1 MPPMDYGSFAAQW
14 WQLPWPGANNWNLK
28 LLITHVC
35 QLLCICHRNI
45 CSKLPFFCTASN
57 TCTCMHTRCHGWSH
71 RTTQY
76 REVTRYL
83 ALYESLVIWSYK
95 DQMDTVRFPLRVFTS
110 MRTSYK
116 IKIKKRES
124 IPNSVQSHFI
134 CIALDLIPFGWHGTW
149 MHNTSAA
156 WMSRHKRW
164 RHCNWLANKTGE
176 GGASIAL
183 QWKWFI
189 TVRLAGVA
197 AAYTRAYIH
206 THTHTRMCAHAH
218 KGWKVIKRQNGES
231 GWS

>member
-35 QLLCICHRNI
+35 QLLCVCHRNI
-45 CSKLPFFCTASN
+45 CSKLPFLCTASN

-116 IKIKKRES
+116 IKIKK
-124 IPNSVQSHFI
+124 
-134 CIALDLIPFGWHGTW
+134 
-149 MHNTSAA
+149 
-156 WMSRHKRW
+156 KR
-164 RHCNWLANKTGE
+164 
-176 GGASIAL
+176 
-183 QWKWFI
+183 
-189 TVRLAGVA
+189 
-197 AAYTRAYIH
+197 IH
-206 THTHTRMCAHAH
+206 TQFSPISFYLYCPGLDPIWLTWYMNAQHFCSLD
-218 KGWKVIKRQNGES
+218 EPP
-231 GWS
+231 